1 MMMVK
6 QTFEKAERLHS
17 KKLIDKLFGKGNR
30 VLSQFPFRILWVL
43 ETDLS
48 LPHPAQFLVAV
59 PKKNFKKTVQR
70 NRIKRQIR
78 EIYRSHKHG
87 LYQSLTQNNKQL
99 LIGVIYSGNTT
110 LAFDELNVKFELALK
125 KLIKEIEKTA

>member
-6 QTFEKAERLHS
+6 NTFNKAERLHS

-43 ETDLS
+43 ESDLS
-48 LPHPAQFLVAV
+48 LPYPAQ
-59 PKKNFKKTVQR
+59 KNFKKTVDR

-78 EIYRSHKHG
+78 EIYRFHKHS
-87 LYQSLTQNNKQL
+87 LYQSLNQNHKQL